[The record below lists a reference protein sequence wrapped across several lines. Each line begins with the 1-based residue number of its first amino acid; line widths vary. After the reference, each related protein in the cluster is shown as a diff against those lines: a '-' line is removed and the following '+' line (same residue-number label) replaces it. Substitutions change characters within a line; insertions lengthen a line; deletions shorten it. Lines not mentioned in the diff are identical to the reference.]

1 MKLYC
6 LIFLFLM
13 EGLAFINGSTFSK
26 YVGLTGVRISELG
39 SDVIFKED
47 TSLRGKSKL
56 KMLCTFK
63 CTATLGCQGFLLDN
77 QRCILIGDSTLSGV
91 GADVFDLDENE
102 ERALYKDRNGE

>member
-1 MKLYC
+1 MKLHC
-6 LIFLFLM
+6 LICLLSLA
-13 EGLAFINGSTFSK
+13 GLAFVNGSTFSK
-26 YVGLTGVRISELG
+26 YVGIAGVRISELG

>member
-1 MKLYC
+1 MKMNCVIYIFFMPG
-6 LIFLFLM
+6 LIFAESLK
-13 EGLAFINGSTFSK
+13 FSK
-26 YVGLTGVRISELG
+26 YVRLIDVRVSELG